1 MTKFLMRDGR
11 ASTEAVKLGLAI
23 EEALKAAPPNAPAV
37 RLHLKT
43 YGGSARSPRVV
54 IREHNA
60 AVDVL
65 RAAGI
70 AFTPGNDAPRGSAI
84 GDFIELN
91 RSAAERLAR
100 IIRAAN

>member
-43 YGGSARSPRVV
+43 YGGSARNPRVV

-60 AVDVL
+60 AIDVL

-70 AFTPGNDAPRGSAI
+70 AFMLGNDAPRGSAI